1 MHMAEIRPLV
11 RLLHQRG
18 THWIFPNINP
28 LLGVALAIP
37 QAMMETAVLELAGVG
52 TRLGEPVFSE
62 SDPAFDG
69 EPQVLRRAEEMLVIG
84 NQQVIA
90 DEPYGGRVFPD
101 AVQDTLHG
109 VLRQPA
115 LPPER
120 ADGEENPVRSARG
133 SATTA
138 TSAR

>member
-1 MHMAEIRPLV
+1 MDPA
-11 RLLHQRG
+11 G
-18 THWIFPNINP
+18 
-28 LLGVALAIP
+28 
-37 QAMMETAVLELAGVG
+37 LEGAGFG

-69 EPQVLRRAEEMLVIG
+69 EPQVVRRAEEMLVVG
-84 NQQVIA
+84 NQRVIA
-90 DEPYGGRVFPD
+90 DEPHGGRVFPD
-101 AVQDTLHG
+101 AVQDTLHA